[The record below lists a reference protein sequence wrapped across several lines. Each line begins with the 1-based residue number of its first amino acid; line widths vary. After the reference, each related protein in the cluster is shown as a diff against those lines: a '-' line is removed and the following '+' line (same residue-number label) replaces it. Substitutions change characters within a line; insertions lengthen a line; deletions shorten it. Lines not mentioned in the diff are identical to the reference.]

1 MNDIET
7 RLQAI
12 EERNVRVEMDKAWE
26 VSFTRRLSIALVT
39 YFTASLFLWLIGVG
53 YPLLGA
59 LVPTGGYLL
68 STLSLPW
75 IKNHWTSSMSK
86 NRKVS

>member
-1 MNDIET
+1 MDNIET

-12 EERNVRVEMDKAWE
+12 DERNRRVEMDKAWE
-26 VSFTRRLSIALVT
+26 TSLTRRLVIALLT
-39 YFTASLFLWLIGVG
+39 YLTASLFLWLVHVAF
-53 YPLLGA
+53 PLLSA

-75 IKNHWTSSMSK
+75 IKKHWLRS
-86 NRKVS
+86 VSGNE